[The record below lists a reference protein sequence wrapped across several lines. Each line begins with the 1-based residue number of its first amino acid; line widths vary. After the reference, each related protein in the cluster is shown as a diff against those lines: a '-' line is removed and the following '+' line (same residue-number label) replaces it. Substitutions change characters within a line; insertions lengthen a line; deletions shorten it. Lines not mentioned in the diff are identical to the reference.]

1 MRSSWSRE
9 SSSTM
14 VSSGQ
19 ISSRTNWRIQSS
31 FSWNSG
37 SVENSHAI
45 APPLSLGVRAAHYA
59 GRPLAMRVVVTGAT
73 GNVGTA
79 LLRALR
85 DEDAVDEIVGI
96 ARRVPSAAPP
106 PKTTWFRADVSRGDL
121 EPLLEGDDCVVHLAW
136 LIQPSRDEAVTYATN
151 VKGSARVFVAA
162 GRAGV
167 PAIVYA
173 SSIGTYAPGP
183 KDRGVDESWPATG
196 VPSSFYSRH
205 KSAVEHELSSFEAAH
220 PGMRVVRLRPGL
232 IFQRAA
238 ATGIRRLFAGPFLPS
253 PLVRRELV
261 PVVPRHPRLRAQAG
275 HADDVAD
282 AYRRAIMPPDAR
294 GAFNIAAEPPLDGDV
309 VARLLGAKAVDVPA
323 RVLRAGAALSWR
335 LRLQPSE
342 PGWVDMGLAV
352 PLMDS
357 TRAREELG
365 WTPRRSAEEAFLELF
380 AGLRDGAGHPTP
392 PLDPST
398 SGPLRVREV
407 LTGVGRTSR

>member
-1 MRSSWSRE
+1 
-9 SSSTM
+9 
-14 VSSGQ
+14 
-19 ISSRTNWRIQSS
+19 
-31 FSWNSG
+31 
-37 SVENSHAI
+37 
-45 APPLSLGVRAAHYA
+45 
-59 GRPLAMRVVVTGAT
+59 MRVVVTGAT

-85 DEDAVDEIVGI
+85 DEDAVTEIVGI
-96 ARRVPSAAPP
+96 ARREPSVAPP
-106 PKTTWFRADVSRGDL
+106 PKTTWVRADVSRGDL
-121 EPLLEGDDCVVHLAW
+121 EPLFEGADCVVHLAW
-136 LIQPSRDEAVTYATN
+136 LIQPSRDETVTYATN
-151 VKGSARVFVAA
+151 VKGSARVFESAA
-162 GRAGV
+162 RAGV
-167 PAIVYA
+167 PAVVYA

-183 KDRGVDESWPATG
+183 KDRGVDEAWPATG

-205 KSAVEHELSSFEAAH
+205 KAAVERALESFEAAH
-220 PGMRVVRLRPGL
+220 PEVRVVRLRPGL

-261 PVVPRHPRLRAQAG
+261 PVVPRHPRLRAQAV

-282 AYRRAIMPPDAR
+282 AYRRAIMTPDAR

-352 PLMDS
+352 PLMDC

-365 WTPRRSAEEAFLELF
+365 WTPARGADDAFLELL

-392 PLDPST
+392 PLDPGT
-398 SGPLRVREV
+398 SGPMRVREV